1 MDSVLIVSSSEKAA
15 GLLVPMLSENGI
27 VSLTTAKTAGEA
39 RRMTIERDFDLCI
52 INAPL
57 SDETG
62 EALSRDL
69 ARGGDSQ
76 VIILVRAELSDA
88 VADAV
93 EDDGVLVVGKPVK
106 AAVMRSVLRLTKAAS
121 NRMTALKTK
130 NRALLQKI
138 EDIRLIDRAKCILI
152 EYLRMSETQA
162 HHYIEKQ
169 AMDMRMTKR
178 EVALNILKTYEE

>member
-1 MDSVLIVSSSEKAA
+1 M
-15 GLLVPMLSENGI
+15 
-27 VSLTTAKTAGEA
+27 
-39 RRMTIERDFDLCI
+39 
-52 INAPL
+52 
-57 SDETG
+57 
-62 EALSRDL
+62 
-69 ARGGDSQ
+69 
-76 VIILVRAELSDA
+76 IILVRAELSDA
-88 VADAV
+88 VAEAV

>member
-1 MDSVLIVSSSEKAA
+1 MDSVLVVSSNEKAA
-15 GLLVPMLSENGI
+15 ELLMPMLSESGI
-27 VSLTTAKTAGEA
+27 ISAMTVKTAGEA
-39 RRMTIERDFDLCI
+39 RRITIERDFDLCI

-69 ARGGDSQ
+69 ARDGESQ
-76 VIILVRAELSDA
+76 VILLVRAELSEEMA
-88 VADAV
+88 GAV
-93 EDDGVLVVGKPVK
+93 ENDGVLVVGKPVK
-106 AAVMRSVLRLTKAAS
+106 AAILRSVLRLAKAAS
-121 NRMTALKTK
+121 NRMSALKTK
-130 NRALLQKI
+130 NKALLQKI